1 MVIWCQKCSE
11 GALGP
16 YKELNEEAAEQIR
29 VFWKFKKRDDVGIH
43 GYTLNDT
50 SVVDSGRSS

>member
-1 MVIWCQKCSE
+1 MKRLLSK
-11 GALGP
+11 LG
-16 YKELNEEAAEQIR
+16 YSGN
-29 VFWKFKKRDDVGIH
+29 FKKRDDVGIH